1 MEVQALLRQLSE
13 AVGPSGHESEV
24 ADLVEGWWQPLVDE
38 ITRDPLGNLI
48 ARKRGAAPG
57 PRPVLLFAAHM
68 DEIALLVAGYAE
80 AHGHGYLRIEPLGGV
95 DRRILLGQRVWI
107 HTADGARLP
116 AVIGSR
122 PPHLL
127 PAEARRRI
135 PAWESF
141 FVDPGLPAEVLKARV
156 RVGDLMTFRADC
168 IELEN
173 ERLAGK
179 AFDNRASV
187 AALTRMLELL
197 QTRRHAWD
205 VVAVATVQE
214 EVGLYGAMTAAWGTA
229 PTAAVAM
236 DGTFARQHDVGER
249 DGVELDKG
257 PAIGIGPNFH
267 PWMVKRLQEIAEAME
282 IPFQMEA
289 IPRGSGTDAWAIQVS
304 REGIPTALLS
314 IPMRYMHQPVELLA
328 LRDVE
333 RTARLAA
340 EFAAALRADEAPRWE
355 DDDE

>member
-1 MEVQALLRQLSE
+1 MDAKALLCQLSE

-48 ARKRGAAPG
+48 ARKHGTAPE
-57 PRPVLLFAAHM
+57 PRPMLLFAAHM

-80 AHGHGYLRIEPLGGV
+80 AHGHGYLRLEPLGGI
-95 DRRILLGQRVWI
+95 DRRILLGQPVWI
-107 HTADGARLP
+107 HTRGGERLP
-116 AVIGSR
+116 AIIGSR

-135 PAWESF
+135 PPWEALF
-141 FVDPGLPAEVLKARV
+141 ADPGLPIEALKAKV
-156 RVGDLMTFRADC
+156 RVGDLITFRAEC
-168 IELEN
+168 VELKN
-173 ERLAGK
+173 GRFAGK

-214 EVGLYGAMTAAWGTA
+214 EVGLYGAMTAAYGVA

-236 DGTFARQHDVGER
+236 DGTFARQHDVGETE
-249 DGVELDKG
+249 GVDLDKG
-257 PAIGIGPNFH
+257 PAIGVGPNFH
-267 PWMVKRLQEIAEAME
+267 PWMVERLKEVAETAE
-282 IPFQMEA
+282 IPVQIEA

-304 REGIPTALLS
+304 REGIPTALIS

-328 LRDVE
+328 LRDLE
-333 RTARLAA
+333 RAARLSA